1 MAQNTD
7 LEKITAKFKAG
18 SNCAQITATY
28 FAEKY
33 GEDVEKV
40 HQLMC
45 SFGGGMRQGE
55 VCGAVTGGMLA
66 MGMKGGNA
74 TPADGE
80 RKAKC
85 YADTI
90 AFGNEFKKRNGSLIC
105 RELLGCDISTPEG
118 KKEFDERDL
127 HFTFCPKKVLA
138 SIELLEEMGY

>member
-7 LEKITAKFKAG
+7 LEKIVARFKAG

-33 GEDVEKV
+33 GEDVEKI

-45 SFGGGMRQGE
+45 SFGGGM
-55 VCGAVTGGMLA
+55 LA
-66 MGMKGGNA
+66 LGMKGGNA
-74 TPADGE
+74 TPDDAE

-90 AFGNEFKKRNGSLIC
+90 AFGNEFKKRNGSLLC

-118 KKEFDERDL
+118 KKEFDEKDL
-127 HFTFCPKKVLA
+127 HFTFCPRKVLA